1 MPDEEFESQQIVIS
15 GVGGQ
20 GVLFVTRLL
29 AEAAILKGLRVFTS
43 ETHGMAQRGGTVLS
57 HLKVGPFSSP
67 LIRSGNADG
76 LLALKAKSLAQHGYY
91 LKPGAWAVI
100 NSSQDVTPDVGVS
113 AYTIDAERLATQI
126 QNPKSVNL
134 MLLGFTLAVASA
146 KTENTLFCQMEDV
159 ETVLR
164 HRMAKN
170 KHMLDDA
177 LKALE
182 AGFKSSK

>member
-1 MPDEEFESQQIVIS
+1 
-15 GVGGQ
+15 
-20 GVLFVTRLL
+20 
-29 AEAAILKGLRVFTS
+29 
-43 ETHGMAQRGGTVLS
+43 
-57 HLKVGPFSSP
+57 
-67 LIRSGNADG
+67 
-76 LLALKAKSLAQHGYY
+76 
-91 LKPGAWAVI
+91 
-100 NSSQDVTPDVGVS
+100 
-113 AYTIDAERLATQI
+113 
-126 QNPKSVNL
+126 